1 MNMRTSTMNRQA
13 MIKTAAFRLLIT
25 LLAMCSATAAH
36 ASLGGNSASVEAD
49 RLHMNATAAVYMP
62 KIPPK
67 IPSAGAY
74 TVTETVLPSGT
85 RVRQYVSAAGVVFGV
100 AWSGPFMPDLRQLL
114 GPSFATM
121 VARQANLTNAG
132 HRHFGVHEPGLVIE
146 SGGHPRSFA
155 GRAYL
160 PSAVPAG
167 VNVQDIQ

>member
-1 MNMRTSTMNRQA
+1 MNMCTSTINKQTI
-13 MIKTAAFRLLIT
+13 IKTATFRLLIT

-49 RLHMNATAAVYMP
+49 RLHMNAAAAVYMP
-62 KIPPK
+62 KTPPK
-67 IPSAGAY
+67 TPSAGSY

-114 GPSFATM
+114 GPSFDTM
-121 VARQANLTNAG
+121 VARQTNLTNAG

-160 PSAVPAG
+160 PASVPAG
-167 VNVQDIQ
+167 VNVQDIR

>member
-1 MNMRTSTMNRQA
+1 MNMRTSTMNKQA
-13 MIKTAAFRLLIT
+13 IMKTTNAALRLLVT
-25 LLAMCSATAAH
+25 LLALCSATAAH

-49 RLHMNATAAVYMP
+49 RLHMNAKTS
-62 KIPPK
+62 IPPTT
-67 IPSAGAY
+67 PSVGAY

-100 AWSGPFMPDLRQLL
+100 SWSGPFMPDLRQLL
-114 GPSFATM
+114 GPSFATL
-121 VARQANLTNAG
+121 VARQANQTNAG
-132 HRHFGVHEPGLVIE
+132 HRHFSVHEPGLVIE

-160 PSAVPAG
+160 PASVPAG

>member
-1 MNMRTSTMNRQA
+1 MNMRTSTMNKQA
-13 MIKTAAFRLLIT
+13 IMKTVAFRLLIT

-36 ASLGGNSASVEAD
+36 ASLGGDSASVEAD
-49 RLHMNATAAVYMP
+49 RLHMNASAAVYAP

-67 IPSAGAY
+67 TPSTGAY

-121 VARQANLTNAG
+121 VARQAGQTNAG
-132 HRHFGVHEPGLVIE
+132 HRHFSVHEPGLVIK
-146 SGGHPRSFA
+146 SAGHPRSFT

-160 PSAVPAG
+160 PAAVPAG
-167 VNVQDIQ
+167 VNVQEIQ

>member
-1 MNMRTSTMNRQA
+1 MNMLTSTMNKQA
-13 MIKTAAFRLLIT
+13 MMKTYNAALGLLIT
-25 LLAMCSATAAH
+25 LLAMFFATAAH

-49 RLHMNATAAVYMP
+49 RLHMNASAAVYMP
-62 KIPPK
+62 KT
-67 IPSAGAY
+67 PSAGSY

-114 GPSFATM
+114 GPSFDTM
-121 VARQANLTNAG
+121 VARQASQSSAG

-160 PSAVPAG
+160 PASVPAG